1 MRTVRLEDQAPVDW
15 PAPVVT
21 IGNFDGVHRGHVAL
35 VAAALDR
42 ARARHGTAVV
52 LTFDPHP
59 ARVVS
64 PGNAP
69 SALCTPPQKEEI
81 LAGLG
86 VDRMAVLP
94 FTPEVA
100 RLTAEEFARQ
110 ILASRL
116 RARAVVVGE
125 DFRFGRGREGTL
137 TTLRSLGD
145 ALGFEVAAV
154 PAVTLEGGPVSSS
167 RVRDALARGDVAL
180 ARALLGR
187 AFFVD
192 GRVVRGDGRGRQIGV
207 PTANLATENET
218 LPADGVYAGWC
229 RLPAGEAVPAV
240 VNRGRRPTFGSGAE
254 TLEAHLLDFEADLY
268 DARVRVSFEARLRDE
283 RRFEGPEALVAQIRE
298 DVARARAILASLGGN
313 GV

>member
-1 MRTVRLEDQAPVDW
+1 MRTVRLEGQAPVDW

-35 VAAALDR
+35 VAATLDR

-64 PGNAP
+64 PEKAP
-69 SALCTPPQKEEI
+69 SALCTPSQKEEI

-100 RLTAEEFARQ
+100 RLTAEDFARQ
-110 ILASRL
+110 ILTSRL

-125 DFRFGRGREGTL
+125 DFRFGRGRQGTL
-137 TTLRSLGD
+137 ATLRSLGE

-154 PAVTLEGGPVSSS
+154 PAVTLEGGAVSSS
-167 RVRDALARGDVAL
+167 RVRHALAHGDVAL

-192 GRVVRGDGRGRQIGV
+192 ARVVRGDGRGRQIGV

-218 LPADGVYAGWC
+218 LPAGGVYAGWC
-229 RLPAGEAVPAV
+229 RVPAGEAFPA
-240 VNRGRRPTFGSGAE
+240 VNRGRRPTFGAGAE

-283 RRFEGPEALVAQIRE
+283 RRFEGPGGLVAQIRE
-298 DVARARAILASLGGN
+298 DVARARAILASPGGN